1 LFIIHYNILEYFL
14 FILFNLII
22 LYMGKSRRK
31 SRKYKGGNL
40 TSVDCAKN
48 PQLCPTQTEHGGSL
62 MKMAAA
68 STKQQAA
75 TAASQSI
82 ASKHLASGGGK
93 KKKGGTAKVICP
105 QPAAG
110 SGGSIPAGG
119 SSAGANMCHGV
130 GTSQQQ
136 SANAIHD
143 STAKDLSTAPPCN
156 PFTGQCGGKKRR
168 RKTRRR
174 RGRKSRR
181 RKSLRRKSRR
191 RKKRKRTRKKMRRK
205 RRS

>member
-22 LYMGKSRRK
+22 LYMGK

-75 TAASQSI
+75 TAASQS
-82 ASKHLASGGGK
+82 HRNNTYSGGGK

-136 SANAIHD
+136 IANAIHD

>member
-1 LFIIHYNILEYFL
+1 
-14 FILFNLII
+14 
-22 LYMGKSRRK
+22 MRK

-93 KKKGGTAKVICP
+93 KKKVLFGCFYQMVSFKKDK
-105 QPAAG
+105 
-110 SGGSIPAGG
+110 
-119 SSAGANMCHGV
+119 HG
-130 GTSQQQ
+130 
-136 SANAIHD
+136 
-143 STAKDLSTAPPCN
+143 KL
-156 PFTGQCGGKKRR
+156 
-168 RKTRRR
+168 
-174 RGRKSRR
+174 
-181 RKSLRRKSRR
+181 
-191 RKKRKRTRKKMRRK
+191 
-205 RRS
+205 